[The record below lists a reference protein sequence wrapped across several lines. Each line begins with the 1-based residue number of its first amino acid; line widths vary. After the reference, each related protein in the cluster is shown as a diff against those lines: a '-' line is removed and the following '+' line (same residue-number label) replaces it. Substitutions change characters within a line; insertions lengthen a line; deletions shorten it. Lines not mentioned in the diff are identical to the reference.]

1 MKTLKTLQVTAILII
16 YNINIH
22 SKCCEGCR
30 TRTWDDNIAEEH
42 KKIKSKKY
50 KKSKKSKKDE
60 KDKKLK
66 NNKTDKTEIHIN
78 DKKLEI

>member
-30 TRTWDDNIAEEH
+30 TRTWNDNIAEEH
-42 KKIKSKKY
+42 TQKIKS
-50 KKSKKSKKDE
+50 KKSKKSKKDG
-60 KDKKLK
+60 KDGKLK
-66 NNKTDKTEIHIN
+66 IIRQIKSKYLYSLIKQMEI
-78 DKKLEI
+78 